1 MTEKEGV
8 DMRKMSYS
16 EAVEDAL
23 LYAMTEDPRIIYMGE
38 DAHTYR
44 MNLFIRFGA
53 MRVMPAPISEAAFL
67 GAAVAAAMTGLRP
80 VVEFV
85 LVDFIG
91 VAMDALLNHAAKIRD
106 FSGGR
111 WNVPLVVRAPCGG
124 GYGDGGQHEQSLW
137 GWLAHIPGLSVVVP
151 SNPRDAGCLMLTAL
165 EHNDPV
171 IYCEHGLLADQWL
184 EYMGRGGRKSV
195 EYDIPADGTLGP
207 VPDTW
212 ESIPLGKAAVLRE
225 GKDLTLV
232 SLGVGVHR
240 CLEAALALEN
250 EGASVCVIDLRT
262 VVPLDQETV
271 LNHVSESQRILV
283 VDEDYK
289 NFGLS
294 GELAATVM
302 EAGIPAAFRRVCTE
316 TTIPYSRSLEDETLP
331 STAKIL
337 DAAFT
342 LLDG

>member
-1 MTEKEGV
+1 
-8 DMRKMSYS
+8 MRKMSFS

-23 LYAMTEDPRIIYMGE
+23 LQAMTEDPRIIYIGE
-38 DAHTYR
+38 DAHAYR
-44 MNLFIRFGA
+44 MNLFVRFGEK
-53 MRVMPAPISEAAFL
+53 RVKPAPISESAFL
-67 GAAVAAAMTGLRP
+67 GAAVTAAMTGLKP

-91 VAMDALLNHAAKIRD
+91 VAMDALLNHAAKVKD

-111 WNVPLVVRAPCGG
+111 WNVPLVVRTPCGG

-165 EHNDPV
+165 EHEDPV
-171 IYCEHGLLADQWL
+171 IYCEHGLLADAWL
-184 EYMGRGGRKSV
+184 EYMGKGGRKSV
-195 EYDIPADGTLGP
+195 KFDIPTEGTTGA
-207 VPDTW
+207 VPDRW
-212 ESIPLGKAAVLRE
+212 ESIPLGKAAILRE

-232 SLGVGVHR
+232 SLGIGVHR
-240 CLEAALALEN
+240 CLEAALILEKK
-250 EGASVCVIDLRT
+250 GASVCVIDLRT
-262 VVPLDQETV
+262 VAPLDRETV
-271 LNHVSESQRILV
+271 LANVSESGRMLV

-302 EAGIPAAFRRVCTE
+302 EAGIPAKFRRVCTE
-316 TTIPYSRSLEDETLP
+316 TTIPYSRRLEDETLP
-331 STAKIL
+331 STKKII
-337 DAAFT
+337 DTACV
-342 LLDG
+342 LLEE